1 MENNKKNFLVDKCN
15 TCNKCK
21 NLNFALKKCKKT
33 GEYLNTY
40 TNTNGLV
47 QVIRSKNCRFS

>member
-47 QVIRSKNCRFS
+47 QVIRSKNCCFS